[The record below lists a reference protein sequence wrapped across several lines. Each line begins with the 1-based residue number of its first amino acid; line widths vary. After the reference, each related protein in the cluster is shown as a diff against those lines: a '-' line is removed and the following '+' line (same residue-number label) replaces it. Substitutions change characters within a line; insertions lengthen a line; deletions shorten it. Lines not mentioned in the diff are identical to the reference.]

1 MTGAPIDLLY
11 RLTQRDQAFPHWGPN
26 FGLITKTLNELDVD
40 LTRVD
45 WDASSRP
52 PAGTLLFLTNVGVTA
67 IPNAGGEQSRELS
80 LNVINRENDRVIATL
95 LNDSDILVG
104 PLTKTL
110 RTNLDIAIILDRHYL
125 GVRGEFTSAALD
137 STVTMTWMGYVVA
150 QGEIGFS

>member
-11 RLTQRDQAFPHWGPN
+11 RLTSRDEAFPHWGPN
-26 FGLITKTLNELDVD
+26 FGLITKTAVALDVN
-40 LTRVD
+40 LTLDD
-45 WDASSRP
+45 WDLSSRP

-80 LNVINRENDRVIATL
+80 LNIINRENDRVIATL

-125 GVRGEFTSAALD
+125 GVRGEFTSAGLA
-137 STVTMTWMGYVVA
+137 STVTLTWMGYVVA
-150 QGEIGFS
+150 QGQVGFS